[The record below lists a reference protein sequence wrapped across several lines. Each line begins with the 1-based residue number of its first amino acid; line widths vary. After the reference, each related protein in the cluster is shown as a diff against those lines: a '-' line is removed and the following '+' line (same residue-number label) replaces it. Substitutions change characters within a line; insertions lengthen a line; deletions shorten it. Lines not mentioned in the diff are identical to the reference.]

1 MMMKGYDRIYLNKVS
16 RSVGNMLHDA
26 VFEFGYDGNA
36 FLKLFIQS
44 GIAEQIENGNPKYIA
59 GKSGLELFSDVAE
72 ITSGKK
78 VDVQSV
84 ESYDKSDV
92 YWVGWV
98 LTHYQWYSQKS
109 FRDILEVIPYEELL
123 CLYDTMHEADIQKS
137 YETFDSM
144 FTKAPSKLQAIRKR
158 CDLTQEKLSS
168 LTGIS
173 LSTIRSYE
181 RKAKNINKAAIETL
195 VTLSQV
201 LKCNIEDLLE

>member
-1 MMMKGYDRIYLNKVS
+1 MMMKGYDNIYLNKVS

-26 VFEFGYDGNA
+26 VFEFGYDGSE

-59 GKSGLELFSDVAE
+59 GKSGLELFSDVVE

-78 VDVQSV
+78 TDIQTI
-84 ESYDKSDV
+84 ESYDRSDV

-144 FTKAPSKLQAIRKR
+144 FTKAPSKLQTIRKQ
-158 CDLTQEKLSS
+158 CNLTQEELSS
-168 LTGIS
+168 LTNIS

-201 LKCNIEDLLE
+201 LKCNIEDLLD

>member
-1 MMMKGYDRIYLNKVS
+1 MMMKGYDHIYLNKVS

-26 VFEFGYDGNA
+26 VFEFGYDGND

-44 GIAEQIENGNPKYIA
+44 GIAEEIENGNPKYIA
-59 GKSGLELFSDVAE
+59 GKSGLELFSDVVE

-84 ESYDKSDV
+84 ESYDRSDV

-109 FRDILEVIPYEELL
+109 FRAILEVIPYDELL

-137 YETFDSM
+137 YETFDTM
-144 FTKAPSKLQAIRKR
+144 FIEAPSKLQTIRKQ
-158 CDLTQEKLSS
+158 CGLTQEELAS

-201 LKCNIEDLLE
+201 LKCNIVDLLD